1 MPAEES
7 HRFKGRHGCD
17 LSIQRGNSFLLLCD
31 LGYVV
36 GMGSFGTVFAAFRSG
51 HIQYYVSVAKG
62 LDVDKPR
69 NLAKSVTVE

>member
-1 MPAEES
+1 MDTV
-7 HRFKGRHGCD
+7 HVGGDGCD

-51 HIQYYVSVAKG
+51 HG
-62 LDVDKPR
+62 D
-69 NLAKSVTVE
+69 NLFPFIVV